1 MINIRNFG
9 SKVGVGVK
17 YKHGIYAEL
26 CLKLWLESDWYFCDI
41 TGCFLKRPFQRDPG
55 TDIFQWILCNF

>member
-41 TGCFLKRPFQRDPG
+41 TVRMVLKV
-55 TDIFQWILCNF
+55 TVEK